1 MIARATSS
9 AEKLAC
15 QGQYS
20 FRGQQENGLKENTP
34 WHPGHH
40 LFVLA
45 WFRSLDNRD
54 PNIATRKQSSWRCDL
69 PMRPKSTTRPKRTKQ
84 EQSRPTCSG
93 FSARCSCRICM
104 HTSGGRHLHWTQ
116 AVCAA
121 HINVSVACE
130 EHNMNTRQCH
140 RHTSFLHHNKLMTSL
155 DAAEECEETVFRRG
169 HEWLHN
175 S

>member
-1 MIARATSS
+1 MYRGVKGEQLRFQVFLASVDRGVGVDRRVLLIARATSS

-20 FRGQQENGLKENTP
+20 FRGQQHNGLKENTP

-54 PNIATRKQSSWRCDL
+54 PNIATRKRSSWRCDL

-84 EQSRPTCSG
+84 
-93 FSARCSCRICM
+93 
-104 HTSGGRHLHWTQ
+104 L
-116 AVCAA
+116 
-121 HINVSVACE
+121 
-130 EHNMNTRQCH
+130 
-140 RHTSFLHHNKLMTSL
+140 L
-155 DAAEECEETVFRRG
+155 
-169 HEWLHN
+169 
-175 S
+175 